1 LWQKLF
7 KGEFTLE
14 EVMRVC
20 REICSLIDPELVIL
34 HGKKVSVSTE
44 KIKSFDLCI
53 IVNTVDKLETE
64 KQIYLNVEASV
75 PYNVMIYTPEE
86 WQKHSQDEESHAHF
100 ILKKGTVI
108 YDKR

>member
-1 LWQKLF
+1 MK
-7 KGEFTLE
+7 
-14 EVMRVC
+14 EVLRVC
-20 REICSLIDPELVIL
+20 NEICSLIAPELIIFY
-34 HGKKVSVSTE
+34 GKKVHVSDE

-53 IVNTVDKLETE
+53 VADTADKLETE

-75 PYNVMIYTPEE
+75 PFNIIIYTPSE
-86 WQKHSQDEESHAHF
+86 WQEHSQDEGSHAHF